1 MKRHVVELIEKI
13 EKLCNEG
20 HQTKSVSA
28 HITSTHEREGASSH
42 TIGQCRTRRL
52 LSVDEEE
59 ALVRTVELLGVG
71 RGMMLS
77 IISVSVYLYLDK

>member
-1 MKRHVVELIEKI
+1 V
-13 EKLCNEG
+13 
-20 HQTKSVSA
+20 
-28 HITSTHEREGASSH
+28 HIPSTHELEGPSCH
-42 TIGQCRTRRL
+42 TIAQRRTRRL

-77 IISVSVYLYLDK
+77 ILSVSVYLYVDN